1 MEMNKKKTVAIAF
14 AVVCVIAFCGL
25 APSPLLQSMSP
36 TSKSTLQSTRQ
47 DPSPSTSQPTPEEIP
62 QTTQGTTQP
71 EPSQNP
77 PEGASQDPS
86 QSLQQPTPEPTPPSV
101 VQSANRT
108 LEEAV
113 GNAISY
119 VARTREP
126 LCLLMLNVMYRRF
139 GITEFANSLQ
149 RFDEEVA
156 NSQENA
162 RVLLLFRRMADYS
175 NNVPPDF
182 FFEVTEDG
190 DKITIPALYSDRKNL
205 SDDYM
210 LNLEHAANSGGYMT
224 THALLATIWLQENH
238 CKLPISNDF
247 AESLYYANARLIG
260 NGSVVNDLTLEA
272 AAFLYLAGQGR
283 RVDDAFVRRVIATQ
297 NYDGGWSAV
306 DDTPSLWLS
315 SVLGLMLLLHV
326 EFPAASYPPML
337 ATATSYDGV
346 CLNPLVVCSVA
357 VLLFEARKVKL
368 KAFVVKYQ

>member
-1 MEMNKKKTVAIAF
+1 VKKSLL
-14 AVVCVIAFCGL
+14 AVVCVIAFFGL
-25 APSPLLQSMSP
+25 VLPPLLQPMSP
-36 TSKSTLQSTRQ
+36 TSKSTLQSTQ
-47 DPSPSTSQPTPEEIP
+47 QNPSSSTSQLTPEATP
-62 QTTQGTTQP
+62 QTKQGTTQP

-77 PEGASQDPS
+77 PESASQNPS
-86 QSLQQPTPEPTPPSV
+86 QSLPQTTPEPTPPSV
-101 VQSANRT
+101 VQSTNRT

-119 VARTREP
+119 VARTQEP

-149 RFDEEVA
+149 RFDEELS
-156 NSQENA
+156 NNPENA

-175 NNVPPDF
+175 NDVPPDF
-182 FFEVTEDG
+182 FFAVTEDV
-190 DKITIPALYSDRKNL
+190 DQITIPALYSDRRNL
-205 SDDYM
+205 PDDYM
-210 LNLEHAANSGGYMT
+210 SKLDHAANSGGYLT

-238 CKLPISNDF
+238 CELPISNDF
-247 AESLYYANARLIG
+247 AESLYYANTRIVG
-260 NGSVVNDLTLEA
+260 NGSVVNDLQIEA

-283 RVDDAFVRRVIATQ
+283 RVDDAFVQRVIATQ
-297 NYDGGWSAV
+297 NYDGGWSALN
-306 DDTPSLWLS
+306 DTPSFWHT

-337 ATATSYDGV
+337 ATATSYDSM

-368 KAFVVKYQ
+368 KAFVAKYQ